1 MDKHAKLG
9 LHQAASSTRPDR
21 PVITGRLLPST
32 GKKLARDS
40 SFNSL
45 QLTGKGRADSKNNKA
60 AIDSQRCNRRQ
71 TDE

>member
-1 MDKHAKLG
+1 MPSSG
-9 LHQAASSTRPDR
+9 CTRQQAVHGRTGQSSQAGSSPQQE
-21 PVITGRLLPST
+21 T